1 MAYAPGD
8 TSRLWTRPAA
18 PVPSTLPPLVLQEN
32 VSGALSGSLATA
44 VISTGSP
51 TVTLLRSAEQLI
63 VGGRFGR
70 GATRTFTEQFA
81 VPLRRFSKRKEIVY
95 VPGWRSAELHRTF
108 GPLPSK
114 LPSLADHE

>member
-8 TSRLWTRPAA
+8 TSRLWNRTAA
-18 PVPSTLPPLVLQEN
+18 PVPSSLPPLVLQEN
-32 VSGALSGSLATA
+32 VSGSLSGSLATA

-81 VPLRRFSKRKEIVY
+81 VPLRPFSKRKEIVY
-95 VPGWRSAELHRTF
+95 VPGCRSAELHRTF